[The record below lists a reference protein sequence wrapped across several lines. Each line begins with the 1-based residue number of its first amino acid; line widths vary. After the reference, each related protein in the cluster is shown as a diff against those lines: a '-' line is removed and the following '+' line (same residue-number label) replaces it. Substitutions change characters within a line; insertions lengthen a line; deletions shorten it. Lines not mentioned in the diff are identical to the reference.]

1 MMATP
6 PSSGSNAN
14 GGNAATSAPQHA
26 VDAYARMGVSRRKPD
41 DPRSPVEVDRDR
53 IVHSHAFRRLQRK
66 TQIVGVH
73 SIDFFRTRLTHTI
86 ECAQLGRAIS
96 KRLLDGS
103 WEQVVEAPEH
113 LPDLVEAACLVH
125 DLGHPPF
132 GHTGE
137 EALDELL
144 RTRWGMRFEGNA
156 QSFRIVTLLEPKKY
170 QRLESPVGRPLG
182 LDLTRATLRAM
193 TKYPWTE
200 RTAIAGDVAKF
211 GVYDNADDQA
221 YFDWLWDGDASRA
234 QRTIAG
240 DIMEAAD
247 DIAYAVHDIEDG
259 TWARLI
265 PIDQIVQL
273 EPWAVER
280 IATLADRR
288 YPGMFASHADVEA
301 ELRAL
306 FGTLV
311 SSDWARGPFDRS
323 RRSEGGLKSFCSAL
337 TDDMLRRVT
346 EGGTLCWN
354 DNEPLQRHIAVLKSI
369 IWVWLIEPPELVTRR
384 YGQRRIIRQL
394 VDGFLDEP
402 GMLPYQDEWARVA
415 DAGDPQRV
423 RFVIDHVASM
433 TDTYAAMVH
442 REMYGTAMGAGWE

>member
-1 MMATP
+1 MTATP
-6 PSSGSNAN
+6 PSPDPARSG
-14 GGNAATSAPQHA
+14 
-26 VDAYARMGVSRRKPD
+26 YLRMGATRPKAD

-86 ECAQLGRAIS
+86 ETAQLGRAIS
-96 KRLLDGS
+96 KRLHDGS
-103 WEQVVEAPEH
+103 WEQVVEVEAH

-137 EALDELL
+137 EALDDLL

-170 QRLESPVGRPLG
+170 QRLESPIGRPLG

-200 RTAIAGDVAKF
+200 RRALADDVDKF
-211 GVYDNADDQA
+211 GVYDNEDDLA
-221 YFDWLWDGDASRA
+221 YFAWIWDGSPDAA
-234 QRTIAG
+234 TRTVAG
-240 DIMEAAD
+240 NIMEAAD

-280 IATLADRR
+280 IAALAERR
-288 YPGMFASHADVEA
+288 YPGMFSNPAVEVEE
-301 ELRAL
+301 ELRTL
-306 FGTLV
+306 FGPLAK
-311 SSDWARGPFDRS
+311 SSWARGPFDRS

-346 EGGTLCWN
+346 EGGTLCWV
-354 DNEPLQRHIAVLKSI
+354 DNEPLQRRIAVLKSI

-384 YGQRRIIRQL
+384 YGQRRIIGQL

-402 GMLPYQDEWARVA
+402 GMLPYQDEWRRIA
-415 DAGDPQRV
+415 DTDDQQRV
-423 RFVIDHVASM
+423 RFVVDHVASM
-433 TDTYAAMVH
+433 TDTYAALVH
-442 REMYGTAMGAGWE
+442 REMFGTSAGSGWE